1 MAMFNLSVVAGTS
14 QLYAMKKREEE
25 NYFDNQWETMTTSLA
40 EYLETENPEEL
51 HRFRVQVKKLRA
63 FVILADSVEG
73 TPLLA
78 PLFKPVKSVFKK
90 AGEIRNAYMN
100 QQLGKAHHTG
110 NNLLMESQQL
120 LEVNATRDFKLA
132 GAKHLDKIKQ
142 AQHSLEQKILP
153 ISNLHINLFY
163 QKLLQQ
169 IAATVKNIKFNEDL
183 HQCRK
188 RVKILIYNLKLVRPV
203 LTLGFNE
210 DYMDQVQTAIGDWHD
225 NVLAIELFAGGGAN
239 DKEIAASLKK
249 QQAAL
254 KKNIT
259 VLTRDF
265 YNQATTV
272 VELPIEQLS

>member
-1 MAMFNLSVVAGTS
+1 MFKLSVVAGAS

-25 NYFDNQWETMTTSLA
+25 NYFDKQWLAMTTSLA
-40 EYLETENPEEL
+40 AYLETENPEDL

-63 FVILADSVEG
+63 FIVLADSVEG
-73 TPLLA
+73 ASLLG

-120 LEVNATRDFKLA
+120 LEVNASRDFKLA
-132 GAKHLDKIKQ
+132 GSKHLDKIKQ
-142 AQHSLEQKILP
+142 TQHLIEGKIQP

-169 IAATVKNIKFNEDL
+169 VAVTVKNIKFNEGL
-183 HQCRK
+183 HDCRK
-188 RVKILIYNLKLVRPV
+188 LVKILIYNLKLVRPV
-203 LTLGFNE
+203 LTIAFND

-225 NVLAIELFAGGGAN
+225 NVLAIALFSSGGDS
-239 DKEIAASLKK
+239 DKAIVVALKK

-254 KKNIT
+254 KRNIT
-259 VLTRDF
+259 ALTKDF